1 MDRPAIVLLSGGLD
15 STTVLAI
22 AKDQGFTPYALSFR
36 YGQRHSIELEA
47 AQRVAQTQ
55 GVARHVIAD
64 IDLRVFGG
72 SALTSDIEVPKH
84 ETLEDVEE
92 GGVPITYVPAR
103 NTIFLSFALAFAET
117 VGASDIFT
125 GVTAVDYSGYPDC
138 RPEYMEAFATMANL
152 ATRAGVEGTSKITLH
167 SPLIALSKADIVRE
181 GLRLGVDYSLTSSC
195 YDPDEQGRACG
206 MCDTCL
212 LRLKGFAEAG
222 VKDPSDTRAPEHDL
236 SDQGNLLHPA
246 GGRQPRRASGSLL
259 PLLPL
264 QPVDGP
270 GTGQGP
276 RHLPVLRHRLRRH
289 RR

>member
-15 STTVLAI
+15 STTVMAI

-55 GVARHVIAD
+55 GVAGHVIAD

-72 SALTSDIEVPKH
+72 SALTSNIEVPKH

-206 MCDTCL
+206 KCDTCL

-222 VKDPSDTRAPEHDL
+222 VKDPVRYQSA
-236 SDQGNLLHPA
+236 
-246 GGRQPRRASGSLL
+246 
-259 PLLPL
+259 
-264 QPVDGP
+264 
-270 GTGQGP
+270 
-276 RHLPVLRHRLRRH
+276 
-289 RR
+289 

>member
-47 AQRVAQTQ
+47 AERVAQTQ

-84 ETLEDVEE
+84 ETLDDVED

-138 RPEYMEAFATMANL
+138 RPEYMDAFATMANL
-152 ATRAGVEGTSKITLH
+152 ATRAGVEGTSRMTLH

-195 YDPDEQGRACG
+195 YDPDDQGRACG
-206 MCDTCL
+206 QCDTCL

-222 VKDPSDTRAPEHDL
+222 VKDPVRYQSA
-236 SDQGNLLHPA
+236 
-246 GGRQPRRASGSLL
+246 
-259 PLLPL
+259 
-264 QPVDGP
+264 
-270 GTGQGP
+270 
-276 RHLPVLRHRLRRH
+276 
-289 RR
+289 

>member
-47 AQRVAQTQ
+47 AKRVAKVQ

-72 SALTSDIEVPKH
+72 SALTADIEVPKH
-84 ETLEDVEE
+84 ESLDDVED

-152 ATRAGVEGTSKITLH
+152 ATRAGVEGTSQMTLH

-206 MCDTCL
+206 QCDTCL

-222 VKDPSDTRAPEHDL
+222 VKDPVRYQSA
-236 SDQGNLLHPA
+236 
-246 GGRQPRRASGSLL
+246 
-259 PLLPL
+259 
-264 QPVDGP
+264 
-270 GTGQGP
+270 
-276 RHLPVLRHRLRRH
+276 
-289 RR
+289 

>member
-1 MDRPAIVLLSGGLD
+1 MDRSAIVLLSGGLD

-22 AKDQGFTPYALSFR
+22 AKGQGFTPYALSFR

-47 AQRVAQTQ
+47 AKRVAEAQ

-72 SALTSDIEVPKH
+72 SALTSDIEVPKR
-84 ETLEDVEE
+84 ENVDEVEE
-92 GGVPITYVPAR
+92 SIPVTYVPAR
-103 NTIFLSFALAFAET
+103 NTIFLSFALAYAEV

-138 RPEYMEAFATMANL
+138 RPEYMDAYAKMANL
-152 ATRAGVEGTSKITLH
+152 ATRAGVEGTQELKIH
-167 SPLIALSKADIVRE
+167 SPLIAMSKADIVRE

-206 MCDTCL
+206 KCDTCL

-222 VKDPSDTRAPEHDL
+222 VTDPVRYQEA
-236 SDQGNLLHPA
+236 
-246 GGRQPRRASGSLL
+246 
-259 PLLPL
+259 
-264 QPVDGP
+264 
-270 GTGQGP
+270 
-276 RHLPVLRHRLRRH
+276 
-289 RR
+289 

>member
-47 AQRVAQTQ
+47 AQRVAQAQ

-72 SALTSDIEVPKH
+72 SALTADIEVPKH
-84 ETLEDVEE
+84 ESLADVEE
-92 GGVPITYVPAR
+92 AGVPITYVPAR

-152 ATRAGVEGTSKITLH
+152 ATKAGVEGTSKITLH

-181 GLRLGVDYSLTSSC
+181 GLRLGVDYSLTYSC

-206 MCDTCL
+206 KCDTCL

-222 VKDPSDTRAPEHDL
+222 VTDPVRYQSA
-236 SDQGNLLHPA
+236 
-246 GGRQPRRASGSLL
+246 
-259 PLLPL
+259 
-264 QPVDGP
+264 
-270 GTGQGP
+270 
-276 RHLPVLRHRLRRH
+276 
-289 RR
+289 

>member
-1 MDRPAIVLLSGGLD
+1 MAERPAIVLLSGGLD

-36 YGQRHSIELEA
+36 YGQRHSVELEA
-47 AQRVAQTQ
+47 AKRVATAQ
-55 GVARHVIAD
+55 GVTRHVIAD

-72 SALTSDIEVPKH
+72 SALTSDIDVPKH
-84 ETLEDVEE
+84 ESLADASSKDSDSS
-92 GGVPITYVPAR
+92 VPITYVPAR

-138 RPEYMEAFATMANL
+138 RPEYMEAYEDMANL
-152 ATRAGVEGTSKITLH
+152 ATRAGVEGTQKLKLH
-167 SPLIALSKADIVRE
+167 SPLISMSKADIVRE

-206 MCDTCL
+206 HCETCL

-222 VKDPSDTRAPEHDL
+222 VTDPVQY
-236 SDQGNLLHPA
+236 QGA
-246 GGRQPRRASGSLL
+246 
-259 PLLPL
+259 
-264 QPVDGP
+264 
-270 GTGQGP
+270 
-276 RHLPVLRHRLRRH
+276 
-289 RR
+289 

>member
-47 AQRVAQTQ
+47 AKRVAEVQ
-55 GVARHVIAD
+55 GAARHVIAD

-72 SALTSDIEVPKH
+72 SALTADIEVPKH
-84 ETLEDVEE
+84 ESLDDVED

-138 RPEYMEAFATMANL
+138 RPEYMDAFATMANL
-152 ATRAGVEGTSKITLH
+152 ATRAGVEGTSRMTLH
-167 SPLIALSKADIVRE
+167 SPLIAMSKADIVRE

-195 YDPDEQGRACG
+195 YDPDDQGQACG
-206 MCDTCL
+206 KCDTCL

-222 VKDPSDTRAPEHDL
+222 VTDPVRYQSA
-236 SDQGNLLHPA
+236 
-246 GGRQPRRASGSLL
+246 
-259 PLLPL
+259 
-264 QPVDGP
+264 
-270 GTGQGP
+270 
-276 RHLPVLRHRLRRH
+276 
-289 RR
+289 